1 MPVHATI
8 TFVKPYADLSYRKLE
23 ATDIKFADFLMLF
36 HTDTVLLSDVVGVL
50 TAKNFNESLNI
61 TEAQFFNTSK
71 GLADTANVSDALVHA
86 VNYVRAFSDGFT
98 LDDLFVGADTF
109 QRTTNNVANLSDV
122 IGLSAGKNLADS
134 FSMSEALAQTFAK
147 AIADNATLSEVLTT
161 LNGKGLSDSISFTD
175 TQGFAHSKSLSDG
188 FTLDDAA
195 LVNKNYS
202 GNKGNVFSISDQ
214 ISISRTHGK
223 ALGNMAL
230 NSLTLN

>member
-36 HTDTVLLSDVVGVL
+36 HTETVLLSDVVGVL
-50 TAKNFNESLNI
+50 TAKN
-61 TEAQFFNTSK
+61 
-71 GLADTANVSDALVHA
+71 A

-122 IGLSAGKNLADS
+122 IGFSAGKNLADS

-147 AIADNATLSEVLTT
+147 AIADDATLSEVLTI

-175 TQGFAHSKSLSDG
+175 TQGFAHSKSLNDG

>member
-1 MPVHATI
+1 
-8 TFVKPYADLSYRKLE
+8 
-23 ATDIKFADFLMLF
+23 
-36 HTDTVLLSDVVGVL
+36 
-50 TAKNFNESLNI
+50 
-61 TEAQFFNTSK
+61 
-71 GLADTANVSDALVHA
+71 
-86 VNYVRAFSDGFT
+86 
-98 LDDLFVGADTF
+98 
-109 QRTTNNVANLSDV
+109 
-122 IGLSAGKNLADS
+122 
-134 FSMSEALAQTFAK
+134 MSEALAQTIAK

-161 LNGKGLSDSISFTD
+161 LSGKGLSDSISFTD